1 MIFENMATD
10 WCVNCED
17 VKEFA
22 TYVHMEFPNGH
33 HRFGPI
39 CKDCYSVNIPRAKLL
54 SREPTYARSRRGD

>member
-1 MIFENMATD
+1 MAIQDMSTD

-33 HRFGPI
+33 YRFGPI
-39 CKDCYSVNIPRAKLL
+39 CKDCYSANNPGPRAMIHSPYSK
-54 SREPTYARSRRGD
+54 SY